1 MNTLTDSEIKKA
13 ISEAKKNSLPKQ
25 LYVVDLVF
33 DHKHKLFTVCLKNG
47 YKFVFGINEFKR
59 LKNAQPRNLENYELI
74 AGGVG
79 IHWPDLDED
88 LSVKGFIKEH
98 IKKTKNFIRKNE
110 VLVS

>member
-13 ISEAKKNSLPKQ
+13 INEARKNSLPKQ
-25 LYVVDLVF
+25 LFVVDLIF

-47 YKFVFGINEFKR
+47 YTFVFGTSEFKR
-59 LKNAQPRNLENYELI
+59 LKNAKPQDLEKYELI

-79 IHWPDLDED
+79 IHWPFLDED

-110 VLVS
+110 VLVM